1 MHQNKLADWAW
12 LRLTTEGGLK
22 KRTEDIN
29 IGDLPPKSPEFYEML
44 PSLRSSP
51 IFHFQAREEENS
63 DTFHVVPSM
72 SAKSVASPT
81 VTDTY
86 ENFIRNL
93 ESNDREYYN
102 NDLPLS
108 PDCFHLPRISAEF
121 KESCENFSEDFQ
133 IYLQNE
139 ISPTPVDK
147 LYSTLPA
154 EQLSSTFDFPS
165 FDENQRLENI
175 EVKKDPNDANSNCI
189 TRNFPIQRAFE
200 NSDPHTS
207 NSNRKQ
213 NRLSRK
219 RRVTENSDDQMSSKS
234 VENDRIMPKND
245 RPSHNDIERQ
255 RRNDMKARFD
265 GLKAVVPEIER
276 VERTPKIQ
284 ILSKAKDFINEL
296 HEEEKRLDDEKELER
311 KRNRLLLDKL
321 VQLTQGHCV

>member
-1 MHQNKLADWAW
+1 MHQNKLPDWAW

-22 KRTEDIN
+22 RRTEDIN

-72 SAKSVASPT
+72 PT
-81 VTDTY
+81 KAIATDTY

-108 PDCFHLPRISAEF
+108 PDCFHLTRISAEL
-121 KESCENFSEDFQ
+121 KESCENLSEDLQ
-133 IYLQNE
+133 IYLQNQ
-139 ISPTPVDK
+139 ISPTPVDE

-154 EQLSSTFDFPS
+154 EQSTSTFDFPS

-175 EVKKDPNDANSNCI
+175 EVKKDLNDANSNCI
-189 TRNFPIQRAFE
+189 PRNIPTQRVFE
-200 NSDPHTS
+200 NNDPQTS
-207 NSNRKQ
+207 NSSRKQ
-213 NRLSRK
+213 NRQSRK

-234 VENDRIMPKND
+234 VENDRLMAKND

-284 ILSKAKDFINEL
+284 ILSKATDFINEL
-296 HEEEKRLDDEKELER
+296 HGEEKRLDDEKELER

-321 VQLTQGHCV
+321 VQLTQGHCL